1 MPALEIVY
9 VLTNPAMPNLVK
21 IGWTSES
28 DANARIAQLYST
40 GVPVPFKLDYA
51 CKVANGNEVE
61 KALHIAFSPNRV
73 NPRREFFKI
82 EPEQAIAIL
91 RLLHTE
97 DATIEIAAQPAGL
110 DEQSIAAGEQ
120 LRTRRPNMNFEE
132 MGIPAGSELKSVHD
146 PSTVTVVGPRKV
158 RLGDEELSLTA
169 ATRQVMQI
177 DYSVQP
183 GPHWTFNGKLLRD
196 LYEETYGADE

>member
-1 MPALEIVY
+1 
-9 VLTNPAMPNLVK
+9 
-21 IGWTSES
+21 
-28 DANARIAQLYST
+28 
-40 GVPVPFKLDYA
+40 
-51 CKVANGNEVE
+51 
-61 KALHIAFSPNRV
+61 
-73 NPRREFFKI
+73 
-82 EPEQAIAIL
+82 
-91 RLLHTE
+91 
-97 DATIEIAAQPAGL
+97 
-110 DEQSIAAGEQ
+110 
-120 LRTRRPNMNFEE
+120 MNFEE
-132 MGIPAGSELKSVHD
+132 MGIPVGSELKSVHD